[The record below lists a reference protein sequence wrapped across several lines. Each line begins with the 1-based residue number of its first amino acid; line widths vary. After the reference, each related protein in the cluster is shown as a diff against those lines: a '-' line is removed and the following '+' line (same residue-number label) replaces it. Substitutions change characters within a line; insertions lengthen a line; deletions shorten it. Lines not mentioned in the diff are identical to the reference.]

1 MVWYGF
7 QVSCLPVGYIEMI
20 MEANAVEDTGG
31 SLGGEG
37 GTGGMRGLKVLR
49 MLRLAKS
56 E

>member
-20 MEANAVEDTGG
+20 MEANAEDTGG

-37 GTGGMRGLKVLR
+37 GTGGVRGLKVLR

-56 E
+56 A